1 MRFYDVTSWSY
12 VNLDD
17 PFPIFRTGPGN
28 EARRPGN
35 EATES
40 PLKRV
45 NARPIPTCSCG
56 PFALLPLVCEAVYN
70 DANGRLRGF
79 QAARFLVKMDS
90 ARVKHTVRALLLSS
104 KHGCTP
110 KQLLSDYRHIV
121 GESLPYESLGYSTFM
136 QYMKSIPDVV
146 KITSQQGMTVLFGVA
161 DESTSHIAKMV
172 ARQKT
177 APSLHKRCFSMLN
190 MSSTAHVSREPK
202 VPHTFQLQ
210 LKTLML
216 SYPNGLVVSRFME
229 AFARRFGYY
238 LNYRGWGFSSVDQ
251 MLKTVPNI
259 VQYELDP
266 TEGAYMIKRVSAPT
280 ISRPT
285 RNSETDGVI
294 DRARFSRLGE
304 STASKPPLQIGGETT
319 EKTKPKP
326 APINSK

>member
-1 MRFYDVTSWSY
+1 M
-12 VNLDD
+12 
-17 PFPIFRTGPGN
+17 
-28 EARRPGN
+28 E
-35 EATES
+35 
-40 PLKRV
+40 RV
-45 NARPIPTCSCG
+45 PAQYPRVRVD
-56 PFALLPLVCEAVYN
+56 PFALVCAAVYN
-70 DANGRLRGF
+70 ANGHLREF
-79 QAARFLVKMDS
+79 QAASLLVKMDS

-121 GESLPYESLGYSTFM
+121 GESLPFESLGYSTFM
-136 QYMKSIPDVV
+136 QYIKSIPDVV
-146 KITSQQGMTVLFGVA
+146 QITSQQGMTVLLGVA

-177 APSLHKRCFSMLN
+177 APSMHKRYSSMLN
-190 MSSTAHVSREPK
+190 LSTAHAPREPK

-216 SYPNGLVVSRFME
+216 SYPNGLVVNHFME

-259 VQYELDP
+259 VKYQLDP
-266 TEGAYMIKRVSAPT
+266 TEGTYMIKRVSAPAV
-280 ISRPT
+280 SRPT
-285 RNSETDGVI
+285 HTSETDGVI

-326 APINSK
+326 SPINSK

>member
-1 MRFYDVTSWSY
+1 MVWICDRLLQPLER
-12 VNLDD
+12 NLKHG
-17 PFPIFRTGPGN
+17 TG
-28 EARRPGN
+28 
-35 EATES
+35 
-40 PLKRV
+40 LKR
-45 NARPIPTCSCG
+45 ASAHPIPTCSRG
-56 PFALLPLVCEAVYN
+56 SFALVCAAVN
-70 DANGRLRGF
+70 NANGRLCEF
-79 QAARFLVKMDS
+79 QAASLSKMDS

-121 GESLPYESLGYSTFM
+121 GEGLPYESLGYSTFM
-136 QYMKSIPDVV
+136 QYVKSIPDVV
-146 KITSQQGMTVLFGVA
+146 QITSQQGMTVLLGVA

-190 MSSTAHVSREPK
+190 ISNTAHVSREPK

-259 VQYELDP
+259 VKYQLDP

-280 ISRPT
+280 VSRPT

-294 DRARFSRLGE
+294 DKARFSRE
-304 STASKPPLQIGGETT
+304 PTASKPPLQIGGETT